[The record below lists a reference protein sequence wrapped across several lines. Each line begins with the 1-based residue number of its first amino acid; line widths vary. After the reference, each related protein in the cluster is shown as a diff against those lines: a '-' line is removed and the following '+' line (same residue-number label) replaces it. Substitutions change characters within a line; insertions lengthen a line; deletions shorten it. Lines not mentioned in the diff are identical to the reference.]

1 MQEQNR
7 NMSLYFDI
15 KRYSINDGP
24 GIRITIFMKGCPLS
38 CVWCHNPEGISA
50 RKQKM
55 YTKKK
60 CIGCGNCVS
69 VCSESALS
77 LGVAGVVG
85 DNVLCSLCGKCVEVC
100 PTSAMEMSG
109 IEYSVDYLIHEIEK
123 ETIFMDSSEGGVTFC
138 GGEPLI
144 YPEVLMELLSR
155 CGEIDVH
162 RVVDT
167 TLFARPEIVKD
178 VMRKTDLFLVD
189 LKHIDSSKHKS
200 FCGVP
205 NELILSN
212 LQMIAE
218 AGADFIIRIP
228 VIVGFNADMDNII
241 NSAKFLSSLPWERK
255 VVNLLPYHEIAAG
268 KHEKMG
274 TVYNPNKIPMASPSS
289 ETQQQCI
296 KIFENYGL
304 IATIG
309 G

>member
-1 MQEQNR
+1 
-7 NMSLYFDI
+7 MSLYFDI

-69 VCSESALS
+69 GCTESALS
-77 LGVAGVVG
+77 SGVAGVVC
-85 DNVLCSLCGKCVEVC
+85 DNVLCCLCGKCVEVC
-100 PTSAMEMSG
+100 PTGAMEMSG
-109 IEYSVDYLIHEIEK
+109 TEYSVDYLMQEIEK
-123 ETIFMDSSEGGVTFC
+123 ETIFMDSSDGGVTFC

-144 YPEVLMELLSR
+144 YPEVLMELLTR
-155 CGEIDVH
+155 CGDIGVH
-162 RVVDT
+162 RAVDT

-178 VMRKTDLFLVD
+178 VMRQTDLFLID
-189 LKHIDSSKHKS
+189 LKHMDSGKHKD

-205 NELILSN
+205 NERILSN

-228 VIVGFNADMDNII
+228 LIMGINADKDNIV
-241 NSAKFLSSLPWERK
+241 NSAKFLSSLPWKRK
-255 VVNLLPYHEIAAG
+255 VVNLLPYHETAVG

-296 KIFENYGL
+296 NIFESYAL
-304 IATIG
+304 TVTIG